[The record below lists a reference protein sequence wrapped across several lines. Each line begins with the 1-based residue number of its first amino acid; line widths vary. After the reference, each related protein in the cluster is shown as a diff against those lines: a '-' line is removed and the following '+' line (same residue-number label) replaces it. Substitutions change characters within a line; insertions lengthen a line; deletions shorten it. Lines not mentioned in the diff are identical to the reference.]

1 MALRKM
7 KCKTPDS
14 EIEDLWLQE
23 SLNSFAITRDIRL
36 RNEIAS
42 RTIWIAIRS
51 AKRFSHRGEPYDDV
65 FQVAT
70 IGLLKAI
77 ERFNPSLGIPFAA
90 YATPTIIGEIR
101 RYFRDN
107 TWSVHVPR
115 PTKDL
120 QSSVN
125 SAREDLEKSFARP
138 AQAAEIASYLHLS
151 LDSVVWV
158 LEANKAH
165 HAYPLDR
172 TDKNYV
178 KTASSDFDEVLD
190 HEEISHMLS
199 RLPTRQRKILFLHFF
214 EECTQEQIAQQ
225 IGISQAH
232 VGRILAQS
240 LEQLRSNLDNA
251 RFNVSTSV
259 GSGTP

>member
-1 MALRKM
+1 MVLRKM
-7 KCKTPDS
+7 KYKTPEL
-14 EIEDLWLQE
+14 EIEDLWLQD
-23 SLNSFAITRDIRL
+23 SLNTFARTRDIQL
-36 RNEIAS
+36 RDEIAS
-42 RTIWIAIRS
+42 RTIWIAMRS
-51 AKRFSHRGEPYDDV
+51 AKRFSHRGEPFDDV

-77 ERFNPSLGIPFAA
+77 DRFKPSLGVHFTA
-90 YATPTIIGEIR
+90 YATPTIMGEIR

-107 TWSVHVPR
+107 TWCVHVPR

-125 SAREDLEKSFARP
+125 SAREDLEKSFSRP
-138 AQAAEIASYLHLS
+138 ADAAEIASYLHLS
-151 LDSVVWV
+151 LEAVVWV
-158 LEANKAH
+158 LEANNAH

-172 TDKNYV
+172 IETTSAL
-178 KTASSDFDEVLD
+178 TASTDFDEVLD
-190 HEEISHMLS
+190 HEVISHMLS

-240 LEQLRSNLDNA
+240 LQQLRLNLDTA
-251 RFNVSTSV
+251 HFDVSTSV
-259 GSGTP
+259 SSGTS